1 MQMKGVWSVVTA
13 LVLTSSM
20 NVGAVETENRPE
32 YQKEYEA
39 YMHDL
44 AVIAQTGKAPEN
56 PNLAADLAK
65 MSSEK
70 KIRLTAATDN
80 EPVLFSARMQSLAP
94 MAFAQMSS
102 EAEIVNSVE
111 IIRVPEEFRNQ
122 YSDVYGEQK
131 KMISTQ
137 DVADAQR
144 GMRQFAAHDEKAER
158 LASHIN
164 PFRFLKEI
172 PLTPLKQ
179 EGETERRS
187 YNPMVDAYFNQFGRP
202 YAAGGN
208 SAPAPEP
215 QPQKK
220 EEQGGSMLENLS
232 LRKSMFVN

>member
-1 MQMKGVWSVVTA
+1 MQMKGVWSVVIA

-65 MSSEK
+65 MSSDK
-70 KIRLTAATDN
+70 KIRLTAVTDN
-80 EPVLFSARMQSLAP
+80 EPVLFSARMQRLAP

-102 EAEIVNSVE
+102 EAEIVNRVE
-111 IIRVPEEFRNQ
+111 IIRVPEEFRKQ

-131 KMISTQ
+131 EMISTQ
-137 DVADAQR
+137 DVANVQR
-144 GMRQFAAHDEKAER
+144 DMRQLAAKDEKAA
-158 LASHIN
+158 LIATHIN

-179 EGETERRS
+179 EVETARRS

-202 YAAGGN
+202 YVAGGN
-208 SAPAPEP
+208 TASAPEP

-220 EEQGGSMLENLS
+220 EEQGDSMLENLS